1 MGWFDRLLWRRP
13 NPPVS
18 VLRIVDLPG
27 RGTVAVARSIDCL
40 GEMCPRPQ
48 LLTVK
53 VVGEIGVGEVVE
65 VLTDNAAAAEGFP
78 ALAMKLDCE
87 HLASVRETGHWRIY
101 LRRSA

>member
-1 MGWFDRLLWRRP
+1 MGWFDRLLWKRRSP
-13 NPPVS
+13 LVS
-18 VLRIVDLPG
+18 VLRMVELPG
-27 RGTVAVARSIDCL
+27 RGAVAVARSIDCL

-53 VVGEIGVGEVVE
+53 VVDEMGVGEVVE

-87 HLASVRETGHWRIY
+87 HLATVREPGHWRIY
-101 LRRSA
+101 LRRGA

>member
-1 MGWFDRLLWRRP
+1 
-13 NPPVS
+13 
-18 VLRIVDLPG
+18 
-27 RGTVAVARSIDCL
+27 SIDCL

-87 HLASVRETGHWRIY
+87 HLASVRETGHWRVY

>member
-1 MGWFDRLLWRRP
+1 MGWFDRLLWKRRS
-13 NPPVS
+13 PPVS
-18 VLRIVDLPG
+18 VLRTVELPG
-27 RGTVAVARSIDCL
+27 LGAVAVARSIDCL

-87 HLASVRETGHWRIY
+87 HLASVRETGHWRVY

>member
-1 MGWFDRLLWRRP
+1 MGWFDRLLWRRRS
-13 NPPVS
+13 PPVS
-18 VLRIVDLPG
+18 VLRMVELPG
-27 RGTVAVARSIDCL
+27 RGVVAVARSIDCL

-53 VVGEIGVGEVVE
+53 VVDESGVGEVIE

-87 HLASVRETGHWRIY
+87 HLATVRETGHWRIY
-101 LRRSA
+101 LRRGT

>member
-1 MGWFDRLLWRRP
+1 MGWLDRLLRRRRS
-13 NPPVS
+13 PPVS
-18 VLRIVDLPG
+18 VLRMVDLPG
-27 RGTVAVARSIDCL
+27 RGLVALARSVDCL

-53 VVGEIGVGEVVE
+53 VVDEVDVGDVIE
-65 VLTDNAAAAEGFP
+65 VLPDNAAAAEGFP

-87 HLASVRETGHWRIY
+87 HLATVRETGHWRIY